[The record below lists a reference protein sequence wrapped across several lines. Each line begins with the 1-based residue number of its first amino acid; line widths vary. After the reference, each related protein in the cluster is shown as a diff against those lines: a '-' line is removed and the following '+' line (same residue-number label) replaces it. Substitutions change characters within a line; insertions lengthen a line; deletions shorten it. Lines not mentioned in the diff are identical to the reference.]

1 MERGKNNT
9 KAENITNVT
18 LFLYLNRYSSLVVDK
33 ATIEAK
39 IDYDTKEYRQMKKEY
54 KNDIKK
60 IKTIDELPIKWS
72 KYFEEAEEEVI
83 RNREEY
89 FTRKRAKKLS
99 QVISN

>member
-33 ATIEAK
+33 ATVEAK

-72 KYFEEAEEEVI
+72 KYFEEGEEEVI

-89 FTRKRAKKLS
+89 FTRKRSKKLS

>member
-1 MERGKNNT
+1 M
-9 KAENITNVT
+9 
-18 LFLYLNRYSSLVVDK
+18 FYLNHYSSLVVDK
-33 ATIEAK
+33 ATVEAK

-72 KYFEEAEEEVI
+72 KYFEEGEEEVI

-89 FTRKRAKKLS
+89 FTRKRSKKLS

>member
-33 ATIEAK
+33 ATVEAK

-89 FTRKRAKKLS
+89 FTRKRSKKLS